1 MCDIGIYIYVA
12 YKAYSTGKGND
23 KVNEIVVVVS

>member
-1 MCDIGIYIYVA
+1 MRDIGIYMLRI
-12 YKAYSTGKGND
+12 KLTGKGND

>member
-1 MCDIGIYIYVA
+1 MCDIGIYMLRI
-12 YKAYSTGKGND
+12 KLTGKGND